1 MSAQTRQFSDAP
13 AIRAATP
20 LLVGLFAPTGA
31 GKTFSSLRLATGIQ
45 RISGGDIFGVDTESN
60 RMLHY
65 ADKFS
70 FRHVPFKAPFS
81 PNDYLAV
88 VDYCVGKGAK
98 TIIVD
103 SMTHEHTGAGGVLE
117 WHSLETERLA
127 KAWGVSA
134 EKAQIAAWKEPKQAR
149 RRFIDRLLQVNANFV
164 FCFRAREKIQV
175 RSGKQPLDLGYMP
188 DGAEEL
194 FFEMTLGALLLP
206 MSKGVPNWTS
216 EMPGEKAMMKLPEQF
231 VALFGKPRQLDEDTG
246 QRLAEWAAG
255 SVKPETPKAA
265 VTPPSAATGT
275 APSAGLSAEDIEKLI
290 NDLDVQTLEQL
301 EIAYSAG
308 REACRKA
315 NDRTARD
322 RLRQVYE
329 LAKSGM
335 SATTQ
340 ESL

>member
-1 MSAQTRQFSDAP
+1 MRQFEDSP
-13 AIRAATP
+13 AVRAATP
-20 LLVGLFAPTGA
+20 LFVGLFAPTGA
-31 GKTFSSLRLATGIQ
+31 GKTYSSLRLATGIQ
-45 RISGGDIFGVDTESN
+45 RVSGGDIYGVDTESN

-98 TIIVD
+98 TIIID

-117 WHSLETERLA
+117 WHANETERLA
-127 KAWGVSA
+127 KAWNVSA

-149 RRFIDRLLQVNANFV
+149 RKLIDRLLQVNANFI

-175 RSGKQPLDLGYMP
+175 RAGKQPLDLGYMP

-246 QRLAEWAAG
+246 QQLAQWAAG
-255 SVKPETPKAA
+255 AAKPEPVKTTP
-265 VTPPSAATGT
+265 TPAQPT
-275 APSAGLSAEDIEKLI
+275 PQPAGALSTEQIDKLI
-290 NDLDVQTLEQL
+290 DDLDVDTLEKL
-301 EIAYSAG
+301 EGAYRVG
-308 REACRKA
+308 REVCRKA
-315 NDRTARD
+315 DDKLARD
-322 RLRQVYE
+322 RLRSAYE
-329 LAKSGM
+329 LIKKGF
-335 SATTQ
+335 TT
-340 ESL
+340 ENAA